1 VLESTP
7 SSQARIAT
15 LRKRWEA
22 DRGSSAFLPLAE
34 EYRRL
39 GRFRDAIDTLEA
51 GLRMQPAYL
60 SAQVALGRCLLESG
74 DAPAAAQVLER
85 VLATDPTQLVAN
97 KLLVEAYLRAGHA
110 KQALGRLDTYTALN
124 DRDPDALGLRQRIFT
139 ALQKEP
145 AAGASPI
152 GAAGEPAVFA
162 AAQTPLGLDDPDPLF
177 ALADGIEPPS
187 DLSALWN
194 DAGNGERGS
203 GAAPA
208 WPAGSGNGD
217 DLFPGLGTASA
228 HRLYLAALLEDGL
241 FARIPARMIAP
252 DLAAAPEAAPA
263 PDTAAGRESA
273 VAPEAAAAPEQE
285 AAPETTAA
293 TNAAPAT
300 EATVTLGELYRR
312 QGHLGEAAE
321 IFHAVLEREPGNAAA
336 QDGLTLT
343 QEAAAAPA
351 AAPDAWLGEGVTAR
365 KIRALRGYLQGLRR
379 GAAHDVS

>member
-1 VLESTP
+1 MLESTP
-7 SSQARIAT
+7 SSQTRIAT

-74 DAPAAAQVLER
+74 DAPGAGQVLER

-110 KQALGRLDTYTALN
+110 SQALGRLDAYTALN
-124 DRDPDALGLRQRIFT
+124 DRDPDAPGLRQRIFT

-145 AAGASPI
+145 PAPPAGAGQVDPTAQRL
-152 GAAGEPAVFA
+152 GFA
-162 AAQTPLGLDDPDPLF
+162 AAGDSRAGLDDPERLF
-177 ALADGIEPPS
+177 ALADGIEPEP
-187 DLSALWN
+187 DLSALW
-194 DAGNGERGS
+194 DGGAEAAPGFGAADPWPAGAGNGDE
-203 GAAPA
+203 
-208 WPAGSGNGD
+208 
-217 DLFPGLGTASA
+217 LFAGLGTASA
-228 HRLYLAALLEDGL
+228 HRRYLAALLDEGL
-241 FARIPARMIAP
+241 FARIPSAPAAPVPALEMPAPETAP
-252 DLAAAPEAAPA
+252 DAGAAPA
-263 PDTAAGRESA
+263 A
-273 VAPEAAAAPEQE
+273 
-285 AAPETTAA
+285 
-293 TNAAPAT
+293 

-321 IFHAVLEREPGNAAA
+321 IFNAVLEREPGNAAA
-336 QDGLTLT
+336 QDALALT

-351 AAPDAWLGEGVTAR
+351 TAPAQWSGEGVTAR
-365 KIRALRGYLQGLRR
+365 KIRALRGYLQGLRG
-379 GAAHDVS
+379 GAAHDVP